1 MEHELTCVLC
11 DNHCRLSE
19 LGCLKGQRFY
29 EQGAAPYCSQCE
41 NHCLLEELCCQ
52 RGKDFYQKPGSG
64 RGEEAGSVLY
74 QEPPGLMM
82 RFEIAAH
89 QFGKV
94 RGGQSSHMRV
104 IRFLHNH
111 GAVSQGELQLVLG
124 IKAATMSELISRLEE
139 QQMVTRT
146 LSKMDRR
153 VRVLHLTERG
163 EEAFAQQTAME
174 EKLNLFSSLTDDE
187 KAQMENLLGKLIGDW
202 RKREKRSEEVIE

>member
-1 MEHELTCVLC
+1 MEQELTCVLC
-11 DNHCRLSE
+11 DNHCRLSQ

-29 EQGAAPYCSQCE
+29 EQGAAPYCAQCD
-41 NHCLLEELCCQ
+41 NHCLLEDLRCQ
-52 RGKDFYQKPGSG
+52 RGRDFYLKTGVEMLEE
-64 RGEEAGSVLY
+64 RGTALY

-82 RFEIAAH
+82 RFEIASH

-111 GAVSQGELQLVLG
+111 GAVSQGEMQRVLG

-163 EEAFAQQTAME
+163 EEAFAQQTAIE

-187 KAQMENLLGKLIGDW
+187 KEQLEILLGKLIGDW

>member
-1 MEHELTCVLC
+1 M
-11 DNHCRLSE
+11 
-19 LGCLKGQRFY
+19 
-29 EQGAAPYCSQCE
+29 
-41 NHCLLEELCCQ
+41 
-52 RGKDFYQKPGSG
+52 
-64 RGEEAGSVLY
+64 
-74 QEPPGLMM
+74 MM

>member
-1 MEHELTCVLC
+1 MEQELTCVLC
-11 DNHCRLSE
+11 DNHCRLSQ

-29 EQGAAPYCSQCE
+29 EQGAAPYCAQCD
-41 NHCLLEELCCQ
+41 NHCLLEDLRCQ
-52 RGKDFYQKPGSG
+52 RGRDFYLKTGVEMLEE
-64 RGEEAGSVLY
+64 RGTALY
-74 QEPPGLMM
+74 QEPPGLMI
-82 RFEIAAH
+82 RFEIASH

-163 EEAFAQQTAME
+163 EEAFAQQTAIE
-174 EKLNLFSSLTDDE
+174 EKLNLFSS
-187 KAQMENLLGKLIGDW
+187 
-202 RKREKRSEEVIE
+202 

>member
-1 MEHELTCVLC
+1 MEQELTCVLC
-11 DNHCRLSE
+11 DNHCRLSQ

-29 EQGAAPYCSQCE
+29 EQGAAPYCAQCD
-41 NHCLLEELCCQ
+41 NHCLLEDLRCQ
-52 RGKDFYQKPGSG
+52 RGRDFYLKTGVEMLEE
-64 RGEEAGSVLY
+64 RGTALY

-82 RFEIAAH
+82 RFEIASH

-111 GAVSQGELQLVLG
+111 GAVSQGEMQLVLG

-163 EEAFAQQTAME
+163 EEAFAQQTAIE

-187 KAQMENLLGKLIGDW
+187 KEQLEILLGKLIGDW